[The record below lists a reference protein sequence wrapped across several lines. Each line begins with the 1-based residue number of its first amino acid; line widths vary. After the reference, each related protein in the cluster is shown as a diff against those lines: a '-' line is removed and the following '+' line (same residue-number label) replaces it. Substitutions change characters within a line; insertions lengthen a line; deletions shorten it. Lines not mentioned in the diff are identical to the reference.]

1 MDSISNPVASPVFS
15 TVNQTQ
21 QFVRSQFNNNNIN
34 MTNNNNN
41 NTKCVSFQEE
51 LDVRYIE
58 AVPKSQHS
66 KLYYEREDYELFE
79 KREKGRLQRAYGRSR
94 GRKLQQVR
102 SSLTKSQEKK
112 KDYARELQLRQRQLQ
127 NDLAQSSSF
136 GGVLLANQPHLTIA
150 RLNLASAA

>member
-1 MDSISNPVASPVFS
+1 
-15 TVNQTQ
+15 
-21 QFVRSQFNNNNIN
+21 
-34 MTNNNNN
+34 MTNNN
-41 NTKCVSFQEE
+41 TAKRVSFQEE

-66 KLYYEREDYELFE
+66 KLYYQSEDYELFE

-102 SSLTKSQEKK
+102 SSLTKSQDKK
-112 KDYARELQLRQRQLQ
+112 KDYARELQLRQRRLQ
-127 NDLAQSSSF
+127 NDLAQSSF
-136 GGVLLANQPHLTIA
+136 GGVLLANQSPLAIA